1 MSIARPP
8 LMRGALWLAAL
19 ALPAAATAQ
28 TRAAAPCLSVAE
40 GEAVLLFLAPDLL
53 AQATR
58 TCTPVLPAGAY
69 LRRTSPLTQTYA
81 TASAQ
86 AWPAA
91 RTAIAKIAGPDVAP
105 LLDSSFARP
114 AVSSL
119 IAPLVAQEIRAADCP
134 RLDRILSLVAPLP
147 PQNVA
152 GIAVAFLQLA
162 NDRDR
167 QAGRRSPLPIC
178 TAPAR

>member
-1 MSIARPP
+1 MMNTLSP
-8 LMRGALWLAAL
+8 LARGALWLAAL
-19 ALPAAATAQ
+19 AVPAPALAQ
-28 TRAAAPCLSVAE
+28 TNACLTPRE
-40 GEAVLLFLAPDLL
+40 GEAVLLYLAPDLL

-58 TCTPVLPAGAY
+58 TCAPVLPASAY
-69 LRRTSPLTQTYA
+69 LRRNADLGRRYA
-81 TASAQ
+81 GASAD

-91 RTAIAKIAGPDVAP
+91 RGGIAKIAGPDVAP
-105 LLDSSFARP
+105 LLDSAFAAA

-119 IAPLVAQEIRAADCP
+119 VAPLVAQEITAGDCP
-134 RLDRILSLVAPLP
+134 QIDRILSLVAPLP

-167 QAGRRSPLPIC
+167 RAGRRSPLPIC
-178 TAPAR
+178 TK

>member
-1 MSIARPP
+1 MTLRNG
-8 LMRGALWLAAL
+8 LRKRALLLAAL

-28 TRAAAPCLSVAE
+28 TRAAAPCLTVAE

-53 AQATR
+53 AQAGR
-58 TCTPVLPAGAY
+58 TCTPLLPANAY
-69 LRRTSPLTQTYA
+69 LRRSAALAQSYSA
-81 TASAQ
+81 ASDR

-91 RTAIAKIAGPDVAP
+91 RVAIAKIAGPDVAP

-119 IAPLVAQEIRAADCP
+119 IAPLVAQEIKSGDCP

-152 GIAVAFLQLA
+152 GIAVAFMQLA

-178 TAPAR
+178 EGAVR